1 MRWGVVNYIPMNT
14 VKAYKVVRRGNR
26 KYYSWSYVPGL
37 SSRWYGDR
45 DMSAYDVRY
54 YTDGRWV
61 TPKKNC
67 NQFLYACPTLD
78 AAKFWLV
85 GNHRT
90 HIVFE
95 VELPAE
101 DLNKKWRDM
110 GRHPMF
116 NTPRTLL
123 CSRMRLIKKIKL

>member
-1 MRWGVVNYIPMNT
+1 MRWGVVKYTPMNT

-37 SSRWYGDR
+37 GSPPLQR
-45 DMSAYDVRY
+45 DVRY
-54 YTDGRWV
+54 FTDGRWI

-95 VELPAE
+95 VELPTE
-101 DLNKKWRDM
+101 DLNKQ
-110 GRHPMF
+110 
-116 NTPRTLL
+116 
-123 CSRMRLIKKIKL
+123 